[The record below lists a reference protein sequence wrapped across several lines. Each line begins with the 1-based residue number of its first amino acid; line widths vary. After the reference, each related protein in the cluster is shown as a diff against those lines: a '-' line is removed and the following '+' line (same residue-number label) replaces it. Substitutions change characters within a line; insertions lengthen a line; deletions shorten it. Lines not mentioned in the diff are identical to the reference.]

1 MQINYSHKQHKC
13 HTMHSSKRITGNP
26 EAQGISLQS
35 IYHPGLSIFPW
46 RRWQHIR
53 EETQSSAEQSRQEHQ
68 GHRNITQRDRP
79 VPMALH
85 DKTEF

>member
-1 MQINYSHKQHKC
+1 MQINFSHKQHKC

-53 EETQSSAEQSRQEHQ
+53 EETQSSAELSISEQAGAPGPQEHHPKRQ
-68 GHRNITQRDRP
+68 TGANGP
-79 VPMALH
+79 SW
-85 DKTEF
+85 